1 MTSEITQID
10 PEVIKGGSNINET
23 DQVNASDSKDW
34 QEKGRP
40 EECVLKVT
48 RKVGRPAK
56 NKTALDKQYS
66 NQDST
71 KSTQTLPLDP
81 LKSEKRSKNHGLK
94 TDSTDLRRYSRACKD
109 KKDGN
114 SLNELRRTKRQQTNS
129 TKPLSQSKKAK
140 SIPSHHKSAYNQP
153 VHTQQGMGRKRQA
166 LSINVKEGSP
176 QVSSN
181 VPDSP
186 SLDVKPLKIEP
197 NESLG
202 RGKLSKLRIYSNQGR
217 KAVRPIN
224 QSKLQSKLIT
234 KPARMEKNRA
244 QQKLNSRLKTRARGS
259 LRTEVSKNA
268 TSPGNSRTC
277 KPGKPTHTN
286 IALDVKPERDETNSI
301 ACTSETIKEEVS
313 FNTLCEIKCKKPRK
327 IDKRSKRFRRM
338 KAEALLNSEKASST
352 VGNTEDE
359 KSGSLSPMLDDQ
371 NIDTS
376 VSSVKEEGH
385 LTSEQKTT
393 NAFTKLPSQPTGS
406 KRKYRKKRTWWKD
419 KRRGQL
425 RPTGRQDM
433 KKLPSVETVHNI
445 ESVSLHSQSHVHSD
459 KTQLATSFEY
469 ALQGSVEPQAA
480 SCPKQVIDSENDERD
495 APIKSHLGNK
505 NDRVNEGNSDV
516 EKSDPLGQSDG
527 EMELDGS
534 EIEVSK
540 ALSLPNPDLSAP
552 PEIDMTDVS
561 SLVTPVV
568 VDFDVLDETTEQSN
582 VKSDEYPTHN
592 SSVMTRSNSLPYNQS
607 GGQPTRGGRRR
618 RGGGPMKC
626 EFCGRVFI
634 HMSAYVIHV
643 RIHTGEKP
651 HACNVC
657 GKAFA
662 QRSNLNAHMR
672 VHQGVRRIQCCGVQF
687 ASLTSFRQHRKTHG
701 DEVSRA
707 DEHLSGSEDSP
718 GSRGTGNLCPC
729 PICGKNFRYRS
740 MLKTHMRVHSG
751 EKPFSCKVCGKSFS
765 QATTVRVHERIHWSV
780 KPYVCPKCGRGFSQL
795 GTLKV
800 HACKAQVDAPVAAT
814 VAYRCHLC
822 HKYFNDKHMYEL
834 HVQSH
839 TDTQRYSC
847 KSCGERFSLRSELVT
862 HRYYCSQ
869 IKTTDLRP
877 PSPYSP
883 PSSPS
888 PSSYSPPPSP
898 SPPQSPM
905 RPQSERPL
913 KLRQL
918 TNMQTASVGLKA
930 KMHTTQEQDTNHKK
944 QLPLLTCPVKLM
956 TNMVDDEYLN
966 AEKPSVITPIISQL
980 NNLDQKSDPRKYF
993 CPRCGRMFRHVMK
1006 LRAHML
1012 THSQSEGY
1020 TCGCGKTLQTWR
1032 QFWQHQRVHRQ
1043 KKGRFFCPKCS
1054 QGFRFASSYR
1064 DHLREHPELNAF
1076 ACSLCPLAFSNS
1088 DGLRAHQRDWHK
1100 KTLPYICDI
1109 CGRGFSSQ
1117 RMLDRHTVSHQRVNR
1132 TCLKE
1137 KEAEEE
1143 PDVMPY
1149 QCAKCDLTFKTV
1161 DLLFQHQL
1169 SHSLSEDILS
1179 GSSGEA
1185 GGQNQRNREEQHNT
1199 TASPC
1204 LTTDTPVPR
1213 PQMSSS
1219 LSRHSVRMGKP
1230 PGVRSICRTPS
1241 LPETR
1246 MDRFCAEAGDS
1257 ELDRLRVNVKDEEE
1271 ASIAKDPHWSS
1282 LTIIKQE
1289 NYEDV
1294 GRGSHDAGPDAH
1306 IIKDSPDCP
1315 SGVRRKCKRK
1325 RTQEQEEG
1333 ASGPS
1338 TVVDTEDP
1346 FGEWKCPLCLHTFSS
1361 SWQLTGHCCTGI
1373 DDKAGNREKGMEFC
1387 CPVCGDRFLHRTAF
1401 IVHGRNHVGQTN
1413 YACGECGHTLRTLQ
1427 ELATHRQQHSR
1438 AVVRRRR
1445 RCCQEFWRGRC
1456 KCALKAA
1463 HQEGP
1468 KHESL
1473 NSERKGKDPK
1483 RLGRTDVTLPP
1494 SAPLAV
1500 QGLESPQ
1507 CPLCFVTYRDMKTAE
1522 THMRLKHPGHYEQQ
1536 ISGDTIFACNI
1547 CNETFPSSH
1556 LLSAHQRTH
1565 TEWVQQTKAGSR
1577 AASKKPHS
1585 IAHLTAHRRKVEE
1598 CLKNGSMRCVSCHI
1612 IFTDPRS
1619 WERHMKSNR
1628 HEHNLSTQTA
1638 TWTPAARSTE
1648 APGSAV

>member
-1 MTSEITQID
+1 
-10 PEVIKGGSNINET
+10 
-23 DQVNASDSKDW
+23 
-34 QEKGRP
+34 
-40 EECVLKVT
+40 
-48 RKVGRPAK
+48 
-56 NKTALDKQYS
+56 
-66 NQDST
+66 
-71 KSTQTLPLDP
+71 
-81 LKSEKRSKNHGLK
+81 
-94 TDSTDLRRYSRACKD
+94 
-109 KKDGN
+109 
-114 SLNELRRTKRQQTNS
+114 
-129 TKPLSQSKKAK
+129 
-140 SIPSHHKSAYNQP
+140 
-153 VHTQQGMGRKRQA
+153 
-166 LSINVKEGSP
+166 
-176 QVSSN
+176 
-181 VPDSP
+181 
-186 SLDVKPLKIEP
+186 
-197 NESLG
+197 
-202 RGKLSKLRIYSNQGR
+202 
-217 KAVRPIN
+217 
-224 QSKLQSKLIT
+224 
-234 KPARMEKNRA
+234 
-244 QQKLNSRLKTRARGS
+244 
-259 LRTEVSKNA
+259 
-268 TSPGNSRTC
+268 
-277 KPGKPTHTN
+277 
-286 IALDVKPERDETNSI
+286 
-301 ACTSETIKEEVS
+301 
-313 FNTLCEIKCKKPRK
+313 
-327 IDKRSKRFRRM
+327 
-338 KAEALLNSEKASST
+338 
-352 VGNTEDE
+352 
-359 KSGSLSPMLDDQ
+359 
-371 NIDTS
+371 
-376 VSSVKEEGH
+376 
-385 LTSEQKTT
+385 
-393 NAFTKLPSQPTGS
+393 
-406 KRKYRKKRTWWKD
+406 
-419 KRRGQL
+419 
-425 RPTGRQDM
+425 
-433 KKLPSVETVHNI
+433 
-445 ESVSLHSQSHVHSD
+445 
-459 KTQLATSFEY
+459 
-469 ALQGSVEPQAA
+469 
-480 SCPKQVIDSENDERD
+480 
-495 APIKSHLGNK
+495 
-505 NDRVNEGNSDV
+505 
-516 EKSDPLGQSDG
+516 
-527 EMELDGS
+527 MELDGS

-582 VKSDEYPTHN
+582 VKSDENPTHN
-592 SSVMTRSNSLPYNQS
+592 SSAMTRSNSVPYNQS
-607 GGQPTRGGRRR
+607 GSQPTRGGRRR

-765 QATTVRVHERIHWSV
+765 QATTVRVHERIHW
-780 KPYVCPKCGRGFSQL
+780 
-795 GTLKV
+795 
-800 HACKAQVDAPVAAT
+800 
-814 VAYRCHLC
+814 
-822 HKYFNDKHMYEL
+822 
-834 HVQSH
+834 
-839 TDTQRYSC
+839 
-847 KSCGERFSLRSELVT
+847 
-862 HRYYCSQ
+862 
-869 IKTTDLRP
+869 
-877 PSPYSP
+877 
-883 PSSPS
+883 
-888 PSSYSPPPSP
+888 
-898 SPPQSPM
+898 
-905 RPQSERPL
+905 
-913 KLRQL
+913 
-918 TNMQTASVGLKA
+918 
-930 KMHTTQEQDTNHKK
+930 
-944 QLPLLTCPVKLM
+944 
-956 TNMVDDEYLN
+956 
-966 AEKPSVITPIISQL
+966 
-980 NNLDQKSDPRKYF
+980 
-993 CPRCGRMFRHVMK
+993 HVMK

-1043 KKGRFFCPKCS
+1043 KKGRFFCPTCS
-1054 QGFRFASSYR
+1054 RGFRFASSYR

-1088 DGLRAHQRDWHK
+1088 DGLRAHQRDWHR

-1117 RMLDRHTVSHQRVNR
+1117 RMLGRHTVSHQAVNR

-1199 TASPC
+1199 TTTSPC
-1204 LTTDTPVPR
+1204 LNTDTPVPL

-1219 LSRHSVRMGKP
+1219 LSRRSVRMGKP
-1230 PGVRSICRTPS
+1230 PGVRSICWTPS

-1257 ELDRLRVNVKDEEE
+1257 ELDRLRLNVKDEQE

-1294 GRGSHDAGPDAH
+1294 GRGSHDAGPG
-1306 IIKDSPDCP
+1306 SPDCP

-1346 FGEWKCPLCLHTFSS
+1346 FGEWKCPLCQHTFSS

-1373 DDKAGNREKGMEFC
+1373 MGSSSDDKAGNREKGVEFC

-1413 YACGECGHTLRTLQ
+1413 YACGECGRTLRTLQ

-1438 AVVRRRR
+1438 VAARRRRR
-1445 RCCQEFWRGRC
+1445 RCCPEFWRGRC
-1456 KCALKAA
+1456 KCALQAA

-1500 QGLESPQ
+1500 QGLQSPQ

-1556 LLSAHQRTH
+1556 LLSAHQRSH

-1577 AASKKPHS
+1577 AVSKNRKPHS
-1585 IAHLTAHRRKVEE
+1585 IAHLMAHRRKVEE

-1628 HEHNLSTQTA
+1628 HEHNLSTETA
-1638 TWTPAARSTE
+1638 TWTPAAPSTE